1 MSYRRLLVALVHSG
15 LTLAICDAQTPARP
29 GQTTL
34 DEFVRGLRA
43 QQVRATIAGA
53 VPRSDTPYFSVAA
66 TRVQVAG
73 TDVFVF
79 QYPNGDAAAAE
90 AARVTPD
97 GQPSPTARIMWIG
110 KPHFFRKDRIIVLYA
125 GCADNIAGVLTAA
138 LGPPFVVGS
147 GLC

>member
-1 MSYRRLLVALVHSG
+1 MPHRILVIVLCCV
-15 LTLAICDAQTPARP
+15 LAPTACGAASPAAP
-29 GQTTL
+29 QQNPI
-34 DEFVRGLRA
+34 DDFVRALRA
-43 QQVRATIAGA
+43 QQVQATIAGA

-73 TDVFVF
+73 TEVFVF

-125 GCADNIAGVLTAA
+125 GCVENIARVLTTA